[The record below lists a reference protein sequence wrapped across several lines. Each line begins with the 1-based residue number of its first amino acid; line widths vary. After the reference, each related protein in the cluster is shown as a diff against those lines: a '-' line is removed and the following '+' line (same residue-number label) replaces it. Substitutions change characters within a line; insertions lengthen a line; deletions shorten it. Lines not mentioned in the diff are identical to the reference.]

1 MLYFSEIRGKKVS
14 TEDGIQVGR
23 LDDFI
28 FLSSDKPRVTKL
40 VIRDAKNEA
49 LVVPIDFLKKTNG
62 NFIIAKNYLITELQ
76 ENELYVLKNLLD
88 KQIIDIKGNKIVR
101 VNDIVFQRE
110 ETNWYIVG
118 VDIDLLGI
126 LRWLGLS
133 ELAVKFLRLF
143 GLPGSSRFLSWSDIQ
158 PVELSRGQVKLKME
172 ETKLERLR
180 PEDLADHL
188 EKTNMINTR
197 RVLRLVDENFAAQ
210 VISDLNINY
219 QVDIIRHFKPEKSA
233 SIISL
238 MDPNEAVD
246 ILLSLSKRRWESI
259 INLLPEKKRLQLLN
273 LIDLSKTPIGS
284 LMTTEFISVP
294 SSFTVRET
302 IDKIKKETAD
312 YNFLDYVY
320 VVNEKNQL
328 VGVSN
333 LHELMLQN
341 LDEQVYKFMTQN
353 VITIYLTTPEE
364 IAIKKILKY
373 ELQALPIINEKKNI
387 LGVLGFD
394 VLSDFISKKI
404 K

>member
-14 TEDGIQVGR
+14 TEDGIQVGH

-40 VIRDAKNEA
+40 VIRNAKNEA

-62 NFIIAKNYLITELQ
+62 NFIIAKSYLMAELQ
-76 ENELYVLKNLLD
+76 DNELYVLKNLLD

-101 VNDIVFQRE
+101 VNDIAFQRE
-110 ETNWYIVG
+110 GTNWYIVG
-118 VDIDLLGI
+118 VDIGLLGV
-126 LRWLGLS
+126 LRWFRLHEPAS
-133 ELAVKFLRLF
+133 KFLRLF
-143 GLPGSSRFLSWSDIQ
+143 GSSGSSRFLSWSDIQ
-158 PVELSRGQVKLKME
+158 PVELSRGQVKLKKE

-188 EKTNMINTR
+188 EKTNLVNTR

-210 VISDLNINY
+210 VISDLNIDY
-219 QVDIIRHFKPEKSA
+219 QIDIIRHFRPEKSA
-233 SIISL
+233 SIINL
-238 MDPNEAVD
+238 MDPDEAVD
-246 ILLSLSKRRWESI
+246 ILLTLSKKRREGI
-259 INLLPEKKRLQLLN
+259 INLVSEKKRLELFHLMS
-273 LIDLSKTPIGS
+273 LSKTPIGS

-294 SSFTVRET
+294 SSFTVKET
-302 IDKIKKETAD
+302 INKIKKESVD
-312 YNFLDYVY
+312 YNFLNYVY

-328 VGVSN
+328 VGVFN
-333 LHELMLQN
+333 LHELILQN

-353 VITIYLTTPEE
+353 VISVYLTSPEE
-364 IAIKKILKY
+364 IALKKILKY

-387 LGVLGFD
+387 LGILSFD
-394 VLSDFISKKI
+394 VLAAFISEKI